1 MKNVFAEVY
10 RIFKK
15 APLHISLI
23 LLMDIAGAIIWAAN
37 PYIIG
42 VCIDDLLGRK
52 YCWLC
57 IFIALQL
64 LLIALRTA
72 DKILDTRIYSRIIE
86 EESTTYYEKII
97 RTDADDSKISS
108 LLDRVDDIPNFL
120 EINLFDFLSM
130 AGGIIFSLI
139 FIFLYQDYLYYCL
152 LFQFRLLSLL
162 QHIGF
167 KKILHLIMRIE
178 KY

>member
-42 VCIDDLLGRK
+42 ACIDDLLGRK

-130 AGGIIFSLI
+130 AGGINIFPDIYFFYIRIICIIACCFSFDCCPFCNI
-139 FIFLYQDYLYYCL
+139 SVSKRYCT
-152 LFQFRLLSLL
+152 
-162 QHIGF
+162 
-167 KKILHLIMRIE
+167 
-178 KY
+178 

>member
-64 LLIALRTA
+64 LLIARGQLIKFLIPEYIA
-72 DKILDTRIYSRIIE
+72 G
-86 EESTTYYEKII
+86 
-97 RTDADDSKISS
+97 
-108 LLDRVDDIPNFL
+108 LL
-120 EINLFDFLSM
+120 
-130 AGGIIFSLI
+130 
-139 FIFLYQDYLYYCL
+139 
-152 LFQFRLLSLL
+152 
-162 QHIGF
+162 
-167 KKILHLIMRIE
+167 KKKALHIMRKSYELMQMIPRLAH
-178 KY
+178 Y

>member
-42 VCIDDLLGRK
+42 VCIDDLLRRK

-86 EESTTYYEKII
+86 EESTTYYEK
-97 RTDADDSKISS
+97 ADLEMGVI
-108 LLDRVDDIPNFL
+108 VDITADQFGEPPVYVGLENNFYRQ
-120 EINLFDFLSM
+120 FDFGNAEDYHRL
-130 AGGIIFSLI
+130 GTERLYE
-139 FIFLYQDYLYYCL
+139 LYQT
-152 LFQFRLLSLL
+152 
-162 QHIGF
+162 I
-167 KKILHLIMRIE
+167 IM
-178 KY
+178 YM